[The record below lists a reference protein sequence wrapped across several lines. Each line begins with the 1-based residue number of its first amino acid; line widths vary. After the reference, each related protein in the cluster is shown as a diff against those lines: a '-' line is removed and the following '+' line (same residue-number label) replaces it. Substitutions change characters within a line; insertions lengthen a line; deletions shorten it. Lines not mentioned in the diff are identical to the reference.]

1 MKFDFEA
8 TSLHGD
14 FKFRVR
20 YEFKDSFANDWT
32 TKLAKRAEAFPDDD
46 LMETYIRKYVEPN
59 IIIDV
64 WKINQEHEPSFSN
77 TQSWVG
83 QYFIAP
89 ANWKE
94 EIIARLMQLSTE
106 LTETI
111 IYEMLVKT
119 KKAIWDL
126 MKEKETDLVKDEKL
140 KKVFKD
146 LAKDAA
152 EDLNKRIDAMNKKE
166 EERAKE
172 RKAEKD
178 LEKEIVSPTWEI
190 NQENDL
196 GTINVKLQYFGLAPK
211 EFTKELTSLEMSSIG
226 AFVRVF
232 IKRVVV
238 EVEWKGIGNGG
249 KLTKVFENMHSCHD
263 INDSI
268 FEFVANTTGI
278 PIYTYSSN
286 FGEVLDSF
294 SEWMNEQRRIYMEN
308 LYRASYK
315 LEFDPANTDAYCA
328 FKIKKENT
336 PDEMT
341 IVLVAN
347 KELPS
352 KSCDLSFK
360 DVLSEIVVFSHI
372 NEFASKRY
380 TMIDL
385 KEYRSLFSFLTAEV
399 NNAFN
404 DSRASSVFTPE
415 KLESLTNWI
424 TNAANTAKEKKE
436 ESPAEG
442 FQLEACYPFKAKF
455 IIEGVRFK
463 FSTQVDIRYVDL
475 KRLGLNEV
483 ARALTLDEVAR
494 VLTKNKMDWDI
505 DFLDESCNC
514 HVTFNT
520 SVVHKCKSY
529 EEFFE
534 YFKKLMHRSKIEF
547 SNEDLYRRVL
557 LKLVDLFTTFV
568 DKKNRPIIPK
578 ERTAQDLLVDEVSK
592 GIQRMKELFDIYV
605 ESENEIERLKA
616 RWDFASLY
624 NKLIG

>member
-64 WKINQEHEPSFSN
+64 WRINQEHESSFSN

-140 KKVFKD
+140 KKVFTD

-152 EDLNKRIDAMNKKE
+152 EDLNKRIDAMKKKE
-166 EERAKE
+166 KERAKE

-178 LEKEIVSPTWEI
+178 SEKETVSPVWEI
-190 NQENDL
+190 NQKTAL
-196 GTINVKLQYFGLAPK
+196 GTVNVKLQYFGLAPK

-226 AFVRVF
+226 AFVRTF

-294 SEWMNEQRRIYMEN
+294 SEWMTEQRRIYMET
-308 LYRASYK
+308 LY
-315 LEFDPANTDAYCA
+315 
-328 FKIKKENT
+328 IG
-336 PDEMT
+336 
-341 IVLVAN
+341 
-347 KELPS
+347 
-352 KSCDLSFK
+352 
-360 DVLSEIVVFSHI
+360 
-372 NEFASKRY
+372 EFASKRY
-380 TMIDL
+380 TMVDL
-385 KEYRSLFSFLTAEV
+385 KEYRNLFSFLTTEV

-404 DSRASSVFTPE
+404 DSRASSAFTPE

-424 TNAANTAKEKKE
+424 NNVANTVKEKKE
-436 ESPAEG
+436 ESPSEG

-455 IIEGVRFK
+455 IIEGVLFK

-494 VLTKNKMDWDI
+494 VLTKNKMDWNI

-520 SVVHKCKSY
+520 SVAHKCKSY

-547 SNEDLYRRVL
+547 SSEDLYRKVL
-557 LKLVDLFTTFV
+557 LKLVDLFTSFV
-568 DKKNRPIIPK
+568 EKKNRPIIPK
-578 ERTAQDLLVDEVSK
+578 EKTAQDLLVDEVSK

-605 ESENEIERLKA
+605 ESENETERLKA

-624 NKLIG
+624 NKLLG